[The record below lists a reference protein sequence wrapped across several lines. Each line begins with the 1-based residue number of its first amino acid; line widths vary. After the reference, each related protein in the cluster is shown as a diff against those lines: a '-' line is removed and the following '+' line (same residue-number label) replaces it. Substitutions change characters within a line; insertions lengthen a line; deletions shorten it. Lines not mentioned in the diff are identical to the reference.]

1 MLMDLVS
8 NHHSDQ
14 LGNTGEKKVCV
25 KRFLILSSSTSNTE
39 TVFEMVDR
47 FLDID
52 SDFVGFIPF
61 FRTALDSRIRAK
73 IFLRIDVDHPSA
85 RRSRAGI
92 VTVSDSSFGFICR
105 IVFPFHFGAY
115 KLHGWDLAF

>member
-14 LGNTGEKKVCV
+14 LSNTGEKKVCV
-25 KRFLILSSSTSNTE
+25 KRFLILSSSTGNTE

-52 SDFVGFIPF
+52 TNLVGFIPF
-61 FRTALDSRIRAK
+61 FRAAFNTRICTK
-73 IFLRIDVDHPSA
+73 IFLGIDVDHPSA
-85 RRSRAGI
+85 GRSRAGV
-92 VTVSDSSFGFICR
+92 VTVADTAFGFICR

-115 KLHGWDLAF
+115 KFHGRDLAF

>member
-25 KRFLILSSSTSNTE
+25 KRFLILSFTPRNTE
-39 TVFEMVDR
+39 TIFEMVDG

-61 FRTALDSRIRAK
+61 FRTAFNTRIRTK
-73 IFLRIDVDHPSA
+73 IFLRIDVNHPSTG
-85 RRSRAGI
+85 RGRAGV
-92 VTVSDSSFGFICR
+92 VTVADTAFGFICG

-115 KLHGWDLAF
+115 KLHGWNFAF

>member
-85 RRSRAGI
+85 GRCRAGI
-92 VTVSDSSFGFICR
+92 VAMADTVFGFIRR
-105 IVFPFHFGAY
+105 IVFPFHFGTY
-115 KLHGWDLAF
+115 KFHGGNLAF

>member
-14 LGNTGEKKVCV
+14 LSNSGEKKVCV
-25 KRFLILSSSTSNTE
+25 KRFLILSSSTGNTE

-61 FRTALDSRIRAK
+61 FRTAFNTRIRTK
-73 IFLRIDVDHPSA
+73 IFS
-85 RRSRAGI
+85 G
-92 VTVSDSSFGFICR
+92 
-105 IVFPFHFGAY
+105 
-115 KLHGWDLAF
+115 

>member
-14 LGNTGEKKVCV
+14 LSNSGEKKVCM
-25 KRFLILSSSTSNTE
+25 KRFLILSSSTGNTE

-61 FRTALDSRIRAK
+61 FRTAFNTRIRTK
-73 IFLRIDVDHPSA
+73 IFFRIDVDHPST

-92 VTVSDSSFGFICR
+92 VTVADTPFGFVGR

-115 KLHGWDLAF
+115 KFHGRDLAF

>member
-14 LGNTGEKKVCV
+14 LSNSGEKKVCM
-25 KRFLILSSSTSNTE
+25 KRFLILSSSTGNTE

-61 FRTALDSRIRAK
+61 FRTAFNTRIRTK
-73 IFLRIDVDHPSA
+73 IFFRIDVDHPSA
-85 RRSRAGI
+85 RRGRAGI
-92 VTVSDSSFGFICR
+92 VTVADTPFGFVGR

-115 KLHGWDLAF
+115 KFHGRDLAF

>member
-8 NHHSDQ
+8 NNHSDQ
-14 LGNTGEKKVCV
+14 MSNSGEKKVCM
-25 KRFLILSSSTSNTE
+25 KRFLILSSSTGNTE

-52 SDFVGFIPF
+52 SDFVGFILF
-61 FRTALDSRIRAK
+61 FRTAFNTRIRTK
-73 IFLRIDVDHPSA
+73 IFFRIDVDHPSA

-92 VTVSDSSFGFICR
+92 VTVADTPFGFVGR

-115 KLHGWDLAF
+115 KFHGRDLAF